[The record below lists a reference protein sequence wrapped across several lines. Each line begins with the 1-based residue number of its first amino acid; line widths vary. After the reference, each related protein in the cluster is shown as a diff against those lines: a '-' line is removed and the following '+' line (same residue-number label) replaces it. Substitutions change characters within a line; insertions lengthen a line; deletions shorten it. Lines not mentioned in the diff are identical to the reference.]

1 MLKVIFQQ
9 DEVLQDT
16 VRFKE
21 VLPDNT
27 SESVL
32 EQIEIPKR
40 TMEKMKW
47 KSPKEKIII
56 TIKREKERPPMRD
69 YYRAPEPPEG
79 YETMGAYVADL
90 KKKK

>member
-40 TMEKMKW
+40 TLEKLKW
-47 KSPKEKIII
+47 
-56 TIKREKERPPMRD
+56 
-69 YYRAPEPPEG
+69 
-79 YETMGAYVADL
+79 
-90 KKKK
+90 